1 MKKTVDYVY
10 GKPRA
15 NIFADNE
22 KNLIQ
27 NQI

>member
-10 GKPRA
+10 GKPRT

-22 KNLIQ
+22 ENLIQ